1 MAAAYRA
8 RPNRLPLPGFRAAG
22 YANLG
27 AVLDALGARPEHVV
41 DLTVFVADHDMP
53 KLGVLTQQVTSMFGA
68 TLPAQTLVPVPKL
81 AVDGMLYGLEAIATL
96 DQD

>member
-1 MAAAYRA
+1 MVQA
-8 RPNRLPLPGFRAAG
+8 

-41 DLTVFVADHDMP
+41 KLMVFVADHDMP

-68 TLPAQTLVPVPKL
+68 TLPVPKL
-81 AVDGMLYGLEAIATL
+81 AVDGMLSGLEAIAAL